1 MQTEP
6 VTPTFTQT
14 APLLEQDEALTD
26 DLAEI
31 LQGLARPQ
39 KALSPKFFYD
49 ERGSALFDAICE
61 LPEYYPTRTE
71 LQIMRSHID
80 EIADRIGPRAGVIEF
95 GSGSSLKTRILLEHL
110 ASPAA
115 YIPVDISRDH
125 LVATADSLAQDFPDL
140 EVLPVAAD
148 FTHPF
153 PLPSPRIPPDR
164 HLVYFPG
171 STIGNF
177 APPAALE
184 LLRVMYQEAGPG
196 GALLI
201 GVDLKKDAEVL
212 HRAYNDSAG
221 TTAQFNLNLLRR
233 LNREFGANF
242 ELDHFRHRAIWNE
255 AHGRIEMHLVSLRE
269 QDVTVAGEQFHF
281 ARDEFLVTEY
291 SHKYAP
297 AEFHEMA
304 AQAGFVPT
312 GSWTDPRGWFSVQL
326 CDRR

>member
-177 APPAALE
+177 APPAAGDVPGSRSRRRPAHWYRPE
-184 LLRVMYQEAGPG
+184 EGRGRIASRVQRQRGHHGAVQPESAATPEQGIRGKLRVGSFPSPRHLERSARTHR
-196 GALLI
+196 
-201 GVDLKKDAEVL
+201 DAPRE
-212 HRAYNDSAG
+212 SA
-221 TTAQFNLNLLRR
+221 
-233 LNREFGANF
+233 
-242 ELDHFRHRAIWNE
+242 
-255 AHGRIEMHLVSLRE
+255 
-269 QDVTVAGEQFHF
+269 
-281 ARDEFLVTEY
+281 
-291 SHKYAP
+291 
-297 AEFHEMA
+297 
-304 AQAGFVPT
+304 
-312 GSWTDPRGWFSVQL
+312 
-326 CDRR
+326 

>member
-1 MQTEP
+1 MLAGNSSEFGWRAIQSESMTLSS
-6 VTPTFTQT
+6 TQA

-80 EIADRIGPRAGVIEF
+80 EMAHRIGPHASVIEL

-110 ASPAA
+110 ESPAA
-115 YIPVDISRDH
+115 YVPVDISRDH
-125 LVATADSLAQDFPDL
+125 LVATADSLSQDFPDL

-153 PLPSPRIPPDR
+153 PLPSPRIPPQR
-164 HLVYFPG
+164 NVVYFPG

-177 APPAALE
+177 SPMAALE

-201 GVDLKKDAEVL
+201 GIDLKKDPAIL

-221 TTAQFNLNLLRR
+221 TTAEFNLNLLRR
-233 LNREFGANF
+233 LNNEFGADIRLKN
-242 ELDHFRHRAIWNE
+242 FRHRATWNE
-255 AHGRIEMHLVSLRE
+255 TH
-269 QDVTVAGEQFHF
+269 
-281 ARDEFLVTEY
+281 
-291 SHKYAP
+291 
-297 AEFHEMA
+297 
-304 AQAGFVPT
+304 
-312 GSWTDPRGWFSVQL
+312 
-326 CDRR
+326 